1 MIRGTMMKAKASDVH
16 ELQVAAELSSLD
28 RIRGFLEKT
37 MEGVA
42 LSEEERLR
50 IALALHEICVNIIR
64 YAYPG
69 AKGGISLKIWR
80 NRRKVF
86 LEIRDKGIP
95 FDPRKKAVPDPRK
108 KIKAGEKSGW
118 GIFLS
123 RSLMDE
129 FAYRR
134 AGGEN
139 VLTIAKKI

>member
-1 MIRGTMMKAKASDVH
+1 MVRETYMKAKASNVH
-16 ELQVAAELSSLD
+16 ELHVAAELSSLD
-28 RIRGFLEKT
+28 KVRGFLEKT
-37 MEGVA
+37 MEGLS

-50 IALALHEICVNIIR
+50 IALSLHEICVNIIR

-69 AKGGISLKIWR
+69 AKGGISLKIWQ
-80 NRRKVF
+80 NRHKVF

-95 FDPRKKAVPDPRK
+95 FDPRKKATPDPRK

-129 FAYRR
+129 YAYRR

-139 VLTIAKKI
+139 ILTIAKKI